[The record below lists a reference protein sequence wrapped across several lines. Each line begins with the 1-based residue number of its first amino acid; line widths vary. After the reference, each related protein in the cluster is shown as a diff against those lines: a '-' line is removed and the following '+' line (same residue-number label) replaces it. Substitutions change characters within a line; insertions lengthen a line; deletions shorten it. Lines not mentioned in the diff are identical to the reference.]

1 VRNSFELKAVPRIDS
16 ATGPF
21 KFNPNLLP
29 FEDLRKLGFSMRI
42 AQRIVKF
49 RESGG
54 SFKVGLDLG
63 KIYGIN
69 SALLIKLIPYVRIPD
84 APFVYRQ
91 QKVN

>member
-1 VRNSFELKAVPRIDS
+1 
-16 ATGPF
+16 
-21 KFNPNLLP
+21 
-29 FEDLRKLGFSMRI
+29 MRI

-69 SALLIKLIPYVRIPD
+69 SALLIKLIPYVRIPG